1 MMLHLASLSILHHYV
16 KDAEQDSLDKIDFS
30 ADYELSHFL
39 PKSFLDSNILNHT
52 DLKKL
57 LNQNLDWFMEK
68 NFLNKQ
74 DIKLE
79 YLRCM
84 NELLQFSGR
93 IFFATLLNE
102 MKEAFIIIGSSYGI
116 ATFLDV
122 KSKTL
127 LNLAKFESIENI
139 RVSSLSSNTVKID
152 IDLFDET
159 CDNDILHKTLTIG
172 LSTEDYLPFLYLLQ
186 GYLRIE
192 VFPIKHRLCPI
203 QEIKLS
209 SLEDLNGNNNLFIF

>member
-1 MMLHLASLSILHHYV
+1 MEP
-16 KDAEQDSLDKIDFS
+16 DNLDKIDLNT
-30 ADYELSHFL
+30 DYELSQFL
-39 PKSFLDSNILNHT
+39 PKSFLNSKLLNDK

-57 LNQNLDWFMEK
+57 LNQNLDWFVEK

-102 MKEAFIIIGSSYGI
+102 KKEAFIIIGSNYGI
-116 ATFLDV
+116 ATFIDV

-127 LNLAKFESIENI
+127 LNLAKFDSIENI
-139 RVSSLSSNTVKID
+139 RVTSLSSDTVKID

-159 CDNDILHKTLTIG
+159 SENDILHKTLVLG
-172 LSTEDYLPFLYLLQ
+172 LSKEDYLPFLYLLQ
-186 GYLRIE
+186 GYLRIN
-192 VFPIKHRLCPI
+192 VFPVKNRLCPI

-209 SLEDLNGNNNLFIF
+209 GSKDLNGN